1 MHRNAQRLLTAA
13 TLCGTL
19 GVGAAAATASPSPRS
34 TPPTHGT
41 VHVWV
46 TPSNGAV
53 EQILFTGVIGDHGT
67 ATSIDK
73 DGTVDN
79 NGQYVKIALAHGSFE
94 VNAVALNRKLNK
106 LQPTFDRAS
115 CSAWGTGGGNVT
127 LFDGAGA
134 YAGISGT
141 VKITTSFA
149 AILPRFTS
157 GPKKGQCNANANA
170 APVAQFQGAL
180 EGSGDV
186 SF

>member
-1 MHRNAQRLLTAA
+1 MHRSAQWLVTAA
-13 TLCGTL
+13 ALGGTL

-34 TPPTHGT
+34 ASPAHGT

-53 EQILFTGVIGDHGT
+53 DQILFTGAIGDHGT

-73 DGTVDN
+73 DGKVDK
-79 NGQYVKIALAHGSFE
+79 NGKFVNIKLSHGTFK
-94 VNAVALNRKLNK
+94 VNAVALNQALDK
-106 LQPTFDRAS
+106 LQPTFDRAN

-127 LFDGAGA
+127 LSDGTGA

-141 VKITTSFA
+141 VRITTSFA
-149 AILPRFTS
+149 AIFPRFAS
-157 GPKKGQCNANANA
+157 GPKKGQCNANT

-180 EGSGDV
+180 EGSGNV